1 MVYGW
6 DPEVIDELERSR
18 HYEEQHAFY
27 AYQRAVNEHIEAKIV
42 ELAEWLTY
50 AKELHDCDE
59 CAKQPD
65 PVDEPPDIPEH
76 WRK

>member
-18 HYEEQHAFY
+18 HYKEQHEFN
-27 AYQRAVNEHIEAKIV
+27 AYQRAVEDHVREKV
-42 ELAEWLTY
+42 VDLAAWLTY
-50 AKELHDCDE
+50 STELHNCDE

-65 PVDEPPDIPEH
+65 PVDEAPDIPDH